1 MEVSSISNVKDDGS
15 NDIESVI
22 ETGSLDC
29 SAPKACNNEAKPLH
43 QERREKRNR
52 IGLFVFSA
60 ITGTLYAGAFFS
72 WGPMQLLLEA
82 HGVFEDRCEEGEAT
96 PCPAQTTRLLT
107 VQFVAQFAI
116 VLSPILGGIADHFGA
131 VKLMYVSASC
141 GMLGLGLLT
150 LATGLLWDNLVFV
163 AFFLIGVMAMSSAVN
178 TVQVGLLFDA
188 VTRQRVISALNTL
201 FDAGLLTYLAL
212 WGIKQLVGCSL
223 PALLLGY
230 LAVGLVC
237 FAGSIHYWRVAVPV
251 DSIVKDNDTE
261 ESIDDVAAAPSDT
274 IDEEDASGPLPDG
287 VPLEP
292 ELDGDK
298 LESQGQSIHVSKKDN
313 NGVVDTELAATSGT
327 KASTTND
334 SSVADIVVTHNDD
347 EDDDDGGDDD
357 YVLIADRSPMKQL
370 QSKQFVTLTIF
381 FALHATRDVFNLTT
395 ARDFLAYLGDDE
407 TGNKYLTI
415 YTLLTPASILGLPV
429 LDFVLTRYGYYAGL
443 QTVNAL
449 ALGQGIIMVSSDNL
463 NVQVLGFVFASFFR
477 CFMYTI
483 SLGIL
488 PTFLGINAV
497 GKASGIMPCAAG
509 ILALVNI
516 PLASW
521 AVNGLD
527 GNFFYPNLIY
537 TLVVIPC
544 IYAAWVL
551 GQGIKRE
558 DAAKERLSRKSK

>member
-261 ESIDDVAAAPSDT
+261 ESVDDVAAAPSDT

>member
-163 AFFLIGVMAMSSAVN
+163 AFFLVGVMAMSSAVN